1 MEKNRIEAPSFCGG
15 TCHRN
20 RYQLL
25 ADRTLCPTPNPSL
38 TRSLPSLTQ
47 RRSHHQFRP
56 CRNQHQYVSGGKQSR
71 GDILVGLTVR
81 VVCLEPQHQP
91 GGIAHVVFVG
101 DTGKPGRH
109 PVHLRQPCGDE
120 RQDFDI

>member
-1 MEKNRIEAPSFCGG
+1 MEKNRIEAPSFWGG

-25 ADRTLCPTPNPSL
+25 ADRTFC
-38 TRSLPSLTQ
+38 
-47 RRSHHQFRP
+47 RSHHQFRP